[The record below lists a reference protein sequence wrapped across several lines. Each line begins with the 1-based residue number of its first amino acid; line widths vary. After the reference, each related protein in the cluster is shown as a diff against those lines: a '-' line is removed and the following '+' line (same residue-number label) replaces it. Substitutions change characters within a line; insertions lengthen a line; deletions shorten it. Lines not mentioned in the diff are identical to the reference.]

1 MNTPDT
7 TICYGYS
14 AMLNITANPAYHF
27 SWTPTTNV
35 SGIGLQDPV
44 VTPLTST
51 AYTVVVDSPGSVCP
65 PLTGTETVNVIPAI
79 PTYTKTDSTPCQV
92 AAIRLYG
99 FPSGTNYAYAW
110 SGPAGF
116 TSTLQD
122 PVIDSP
128 VPANQGEYHL
138 IVTDNTSGCSGVDSV
153 FATYTQDS
161 KVELTN
167 VTTTQ
172 TIKLG
177 QSITLNADS
186 ALYFLWY
193 PDNGTLSNPNI
204 NDPVA
209 TPFATTTYYVI
220 GTNIYGCRDTD
231 SVRVEVIYDNFFIPS
246 AFSPNGDGLNDV
258 FRVGNLGYYKVAQM
272 SIFDRWGEMI
282 FNDISGD
289 NKGWNGTYNNQP
301 AGLDVYYYYIVIMQP
316 DGKKLEFKGDITLLR

>member
-1 MNTPDT
+1 M
-7 TICYGYS
+7 
-14 AMLNITANPAYHF
+14 
-27 SWTPTTNV
+27 
-35 SGIGLQDPV
+35 
-44 VTPLTST
+44 
-51 AYTVVVDSPGSVCP
+51 
-65 PLTGTETVNVIPAI
+65 
-79 PTYTKTDSTPCQV
+79 
-92 AAIRLYG
+92 
-99 FPSGTNYAYAW
+99 
-110 SGPAGF
+110 
-116 TSTLQD
+116 
-122 PVIDSP
+122 
-128 VPANQGEYHL
+128 
-138 IVTDNTSGCSGVDSV
+138 
-153 FATYTQDS
+153 
-161 KVELTN
+161 TN

-220 GTNIYGCRDTD
+220 GTNIYGCRGTD

-289 NKGWNGTYNNQP
+289 NKGWNGAYNNQP